1 MLLNIYNAWESS
13 HNQNYPAQN
22 IPNVKAGGPSLREP
36 DPCVLYDQLNS
47 VPYKLCIHPLLE
59 DELIFQEWNLPSH
72 FSSSSA
78 CNSRSY
84 FLRV

>member
-22 IPNVKAGGPSLREP
+22 IPSVKAGGPSLREP
-36 DPCVLYDQLNS
+36 ALCVSYDQLNS

-59 DELIFQEWNLPSH
+59 DKLIERNLPSH